1 MGGLSRRFV
10 KMNELRDSGVDPLII
25 DAGDLFFSTAN
36 LNSKNKKSEL
46 YRAGAILEGYNR
58 VGCDAINV
66 GHYEVLNGL
75 SFLKSMEEKTEIP
88 FLSANL
94 RDAQTNKLLFEPFRI
109 IEKELLKI
117 GIVGV
122 TDKLPDT
129 TKSMIADNYIEA
141 GNHYIDE
148 VSKQADIIVIMVNSD
163 RKTYSELPTLF
174 ANADFIVTSGST
186 NMTRENTKQTDGG
199 PFLYSCGKQG
209 KYMSVLNVNMEDKNA
224 PIVDISS
231 HEKNISSIQ
240 KRFERLQKKD
250 PNKSLDE
257 LYAGQANVLKIIEQN
272 RNKLKESETAIK
284 SAQNTLTFETIA
296 LNKKVKDNPELLAFV
311 DESLATCSSL
321 KPKAAKTRPKS
332 KSNIK
337 SKPISKQKQNHVG
350 HDH

>member
-129 TKSMIADNYIEA
+129 TKSMIAEIVEEA
-141 GNHYIDE
+141 KSILVE
-148 VSKQADIIVIMVNSD
+148 S
-163 RKTYSELPTLF
+163 
-174 ANADFIVTSGST
+174 
-186 NMTRENTKQTDGG
+186 NTKDFKTKKLSQMALKT
-199 PFLYSCGKQG
+199 
-209 KYMSVLNVNMEDKNA
+209 
-224 PIVDISS
+224 VDIREIGRASC
-231 HEKNISSIQ
+231 
-240 KRFERLQKKD
+240 RER
-250 PNKSLDE
+250 
-257 LYAGQANVLKIIEQN
+257 V
-272 RNKLKESETAIK
+272 
-284 SAQNTLTFETIA
+284 
-296 LNKKVKDNPELLAFV
+296 
-311 DESLATCSSL
+311 
-321 KPKAAKTRPKS
+321 
-332 KSNIK
+332 
-337 SKPISKQKQNHVG
+337 
-350 HDH
+350 

>member
-1 MGGLSRRFV
+1 
-10 KMNELRDSGVDPLII
+10 MNELRDSGVDPLII
-25 DAGDLFFSTAN
+25 DAGDLFFSTAS
-36 LNSKNKKSEL
+36 LNSTNKKSEL

-66 GHYEVLNGL
+66 GHYEMLNGL

-94 RDAQTNKLLFEPFRI
+94 RDAQTNELLFEPFLI
-109 IEKELLKI
+109 IEKESLKI

-129 TKSMIADNYIEA
+129 TKSMVADNYIEA

-148 VSKQADIIVIMVNSD
+148 ASNQADIIVIMVNSD

-186 NMTRENTKQTDGG
+186 NMTRENTKQKDGG

-209 KYMSVLNVNMEDKNA
+209 KYMSVLSVEMEDARA

-231 HEKNISSIQ
+231 HEKNISSIR

-296 LNKKVKDNPELLAFV
+296 LNKKIKDDPELLAFV

-321 KPKAAKTRPKS
+321 KPKSAKTGSTSKS
-332 KSNIK
+332 KK
-337 SKPISKQKQNHVG
+337 GKPKPRKKQNHIG

>member
-1 MGGLSRRFV
+1 
-10 KMNELRDSGVDPLII
+10 MNELRESGVDPLII

-36 LNSKNKKSEL
+36 LNSTNKKSEL

-109 IEKELLKI
+109 IEKGLLKI

-129 TKSMIADNYIEA
+129 TKSMIADNYVEA

-148 VSKQADIIVIMVNSD
+148 ASKQADIIVIMVNSD

-186 NMTRENTKQTDGG
+186 NMTRENTRQKEGG

-209 KYMSVLNVNMEDKNA
+209 KYMSVLSVEMEDKKA

-231 HEKNISSIQ
+231 HEKNISSIR

-257 LYAGQANVLKIIEQN
+257 LYAGQANVLKII
-272 RNKLKESETAIK
+272 
-284 SAQNTLTFETIA
+284 
-296 LNKKVKDNPELLAFV
+296 
-311 DESLATCSSL
+311 
-321 KPKAAKTRPKS
+321 
-332 KSNIK
+332 
-337 SKPISKQKQNHVG
+337 
-350 HDH
+350 

>member
-1 MGGLSRRFV
+1 
-10 KMNELRDSGVDPLII
+10 MNELRDSGVDPLII

-36 LNSKNKKSEL
+36 LNSTNKKSEL
-46 YRAGAILEGYNR
+46 YRAAAILEGYNR

-75 SFLKSMEEKTEIP
+75 PFLKSMEEKTEIP

-94 RDAQTNKLLFEPFRI
+94 RDPQTNKLLFKPFRI
-109 IEKELLKI
+109 IEKGLLKI

-122 TDKLPDT
+122 TDKLPDS

-148 VSKQADIIVIMVNSD
+148 ASKQADIIVIMVNSN

-186 NMTRENTKQTDGG
+186 NMTRENTRQKEGG

-209 KYMSVLNVNMEDKNA
+209 KYMSVLSVEMEDKKA

-231 HEKNISSIQ
+231 HEKNISSIR

-272 RNKLKESETAIK
+272 RNKLKESEAAIK

-296 LNKKVKDNPELLAFV
+296 LNNKIQDNPELLAFV

-321 KPKAAKTRPKS
+321 KPKTAKTRPKS
-332 KSNIK
+332 KSNK
-337 SKPISKQKQNHVG
+337 KGKQISKQKQNHIG